1 MKKKMAISVTI
12 DHDLYDW
19 MRANGEKMSRVVNS
33 ALRAHVLAAV
43 VKQVEETPSPCTEEL
58 PDGTI
63 MVCGYCSH
71 CQRRGADKW

>member
-33 ALRAHVLAAV
+33 ALRAHVVAAV
-43 VKQVEETPSPCTEEL
+43 AKDVASTRSPCAQEM
-58 PDGTI
+58 PDGT
-63 MVCGYCSH
+63 MLYCGYCAH
-71 CQRRGADKW
+71 CQRMGADQW